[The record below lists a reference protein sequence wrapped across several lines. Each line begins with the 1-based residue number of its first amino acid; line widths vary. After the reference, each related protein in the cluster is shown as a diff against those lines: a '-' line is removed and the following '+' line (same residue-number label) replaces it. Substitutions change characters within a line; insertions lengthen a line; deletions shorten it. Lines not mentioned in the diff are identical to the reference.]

1 MASAIACFVVSLFLC
16 SGFKLDKTWK
26 TDDDG

>member
-16 SGFKLDKTWK
+16 SGFKAGEKWK